1 MVTVKE
7 PFLINPPKRLRRKT
21 SSKRHMRLTHWRP
34 PSAKALGGEG
44 TRHRPV
50 VYTRKGHWFT
60 SLSSKIARPGAKLN
74 RVRRRRPVRHNPFGA
89 EGMLVGF
96 NPRRSSM
103 ALFGRR
109 HHRNRKR
116 HHRNPRRHY
125 RRNPIMGGMGG
136 YLPLVLGG
144 AAGAVMVRFIPKIIG
159 TTSGSI
165 TDYGVRLATIIG
177 GGYGIKRL
185 GSQRAAEG
193 WVVGSAAIFLT
204 DLLAPTL
211 TSLGLSGMAAF
222 PPMGTPAMAG
232 FGAFPGQYSDNLQ
245 AIA

>member
-1 MVTVKE
+1 MATVRE
-7 PFLINPPKRLRRKT
+7 PFLINPPKRLHHSK
-21 SSKRHMRLTHWRP
+21 SKRHMRLTHWRP

-74 RVRRRRPVRHNPFGA
+74 RVRRRRPMRHTPFGA

-103 ALFGRR
+103 ALFGRHHR
-109 HHRNRKR
+109 VHHRNRKR
-116 HHRNPRRHY
+116 YHHNPRRHY
-125 RRNPIMGGMGG
+125 RRNPIMGGS
-136 YLPLVLGG
+136 YIPLVLGG
-144 AAGAVMVRFIPKIIG
+144 AAGAVMVRFIPKIVGVASG
-159 TTSGSI
+159 TL
-165 TDYGVRLATIIG
+165 TDYGVRVATIVG
-177 GGYGIKRL
+177 GGYAVKRFI
-185 GSQRAAEG
+185 SQRAAEG
-193 WVVGSAAIFLT
+193 WIVGSAAVFLT

-211 TSLGLSGMAAF
+211 SGLGLSGMAAF
-222 PPMGTPAMAG
+222 PPMGMPAMAG